1 MINTLYLPELREML
15 AENDTTGLAE
25 FCTALHPARTAEFME
40 GLTPEESWR
49 VLQYTDLNTQVEI
62 FSYLDH
68 AHQSEIITLQDRDHV
83 AALIAELAP
92 DDRVD
97 VLSGVQD
104 EVVEDLLRRMPAD
117 DRRDILRLSSY
128 PEGTAGA
135 IMTTGVAKLAETLTV
150 KQAIEEVSRQ
160 AEELETIYYLYVV
173 DEHDHLRGLISARQ
187 LVSSLG
193 KPETRL
199 RELMTSDLVR
209 GNVLEDQ
216 ELVAQKVARFDLLA
230 LPVVDEQNRLV
241 GIVTHDDVVDVLR
254 EEATGGR
261 APHGRYHAD
270 RRQLSGYAIRHRVRS
285 GGMAFRIVRR
295 RAVHFYRPAQFEDAI
310 AAIVALSLFVPLVIS
325 TGGNSGSQAATLVT
339 RAMALGQIGIKDW
352 LRLLKHELLMGIA
365 LGLTL
370 GGIGFVRP
378 PSRPKAFWGGRG
390 PLDARHCD
398 RPIRGGHL
406 PVGHH
411 HRFHAAAV
419 VQTLRLRS
427 RLRLEPL
434 VATFVDVTGIV
445 IYFSIAHLYLL

>member
-15 AENDTTGLAE
+15 TENDTTGLAE

-68 AHQSEIITLQDRDHV
+68 AHQAEIITLQDRDHV
-83 AALIAELAP
+83 AALIAQLAP

-104 EVVEDLLRRMPAD
+104 EVVEDLLSRMPAD

-209 GNVLEDQ
+209 ANVLEDQ

-254 EEATGGR
+254 EEATEDVHRMGGIT
-261 APHGRYHAD
+261 PIAD
-270 RRQLSGYAIRHRVRS
+270 NFLDTRFATVWRSALSG
-285 GGMAFRIVRR
+285 FR
-295 RAVHFYRPAQFEDAI
+295 YCSSPSC
-310 AAIVALSLFVPLVIS
+310 LLF
-325 TGGNSGSQAATLVT
+325 
-339 RAMALGQIGIKDW
+339 
-352 LRLLKHELLMGIA
+352 
-365 LGLTL
+365 
-370 GGIGFVRP
+370 P
-378 PSRPKAFWGGRG
+378 PSRSSR
-390 PLDARHCD
+390 
-398 RPIRGGHL
+398 
-406 PVGHH
+406 
-411 HRFHAAAV
+411 
-419 VQTLRLRS
+419 TRS
-427 RLRLEPL
+427 RRSWRSASLCRW
-434 VATFVDVTGIV
+434 
-445 IYFSIAHLYLL
+445 